1 MGLFKK
7 KKRTTTETITETIIE
22 HKIIKLTYL
31 QSLAIAGGIGDVKD
45 VAGETEGFTE
55 ENVDVK
61 ELKRGRADR
70 HLQTFRENV
79 PSWLKFVPGAG
90 GQLARGAEALG
101 SVGKALFGKKVSQSV
116 TASVD
121 DKGWRVVK
129 SWLQPEFDKIR
140 YALGIREL
148 TVAQFRYEKV
158 SEVISKPWA
167 SPKDITKVS
176 LIVDQFIPPQ
186 FPPSQDYIQFY
197 IKPELPHSDWIRI
210 NPIDNRTVYDS
221 TGKIVP
227 RIINF
232 NTERSATARLED
244 AFVTTEQEVRQMRFR
259 AVLNRPDSIPGS
271 DTPAD
276 GYTPILKSYR
286 MLLHPRGGL

>member
-1 MGLFKK
+1 MGFL
-7 KKRTTTETITETIIE
+7 KKRSRRSTETITQTIIE

-31 QSLAIAGGIGDVKD
+31 QTLAIVSGLGDTTEI
-45 VAGETEGFTE
+45 AGETEGFTE
-55 ENVDVK
+55 ENIENTHKKGKASQV
-61 ELKRGRADR
+61 
-70 HLQTFRENV
+70 LQGLRNLQKKLPLGTLQPLIGPISLIYE
-79 PSWLKFVPGAG
+79 G
-90 GQLARGAEALG
+90 LG
-101 SVGKALFGKKVSQSV
+101 SIGKSLFGKKVKQSIK
-116 TASVD
+116 TSVD

-129 SWLQPEFDKIR
+129 TWLQPEFDKIR

-148 TVAQFRYEKV
+148 TIAQFRYEKV
-158 SEVISKPWA
+158 SEVISKPWG

-186 FPPSQDYIQFY
+186 FPPGQDYLQFY
-197 IKPELPHSDWIRI
+197 VKPESPDADWIRI

-221 TGKIVP
+221 KGQIVP

-244 AFVTTEQEVRQMRFR
+244 AFITTEQEVRQMRFR
-259 AVLNRPDSIPGS
+259 AVLNRPDSISGS

>member
-1 MGLFKK
+1 MGFL
-7 KKRTTTETITETIIE
+7 KKRSRRSTETITQTIIE

-31 QSLAIAGGIGDVKD
+31 QTLAIVSGLGDTTEI
-45 VAGETEGFTE
+45 AGETEGFTAE
-55 ENVDVK
+55 GIDTAAK
-61 ELKRGRADR
+61 TAHLASGKAGSDR
-70 HLQTFRENV
+70 SRR
-79 PSWLKFVPGAG
+79 AG
-90 GQLARGAEALG
+90 GIGG
-101 SVGKALFGKKVSQSV
+101 DTVGKKKKQDSIKTSI
-116 TASVD
+116 D

-129 SWLQPEFDKIR
+129 TWLQPEFDKIR

-148 TVAQFRYEKV
+148 TIAQFRYEKV
-158 SEVISKPWA
+158 SEVISKPWG

-186 FPPSQDYIQFY
+186 FPPGQDYLQFY
-197 IKPELPHSDWIRI
+197 VKPESPDADWIRI

-221 TGKIVP
+221 KGKIVP

-232 NTERSATARLED
+232 NTERPATARLED
-244 AFVTTEQEVRQMRFR
+244 AFITTKQEVRQMRFR
-259 AVLNRPDSIPGS
+259 AVLNRPDSISGS

-286 MLLHPRGGL
+286 MLIHPRGGL